1 MWLAV
6 FYLFFIFFIMSKFQN
21 NCCEFTSLGHAIT
34 FSVCFLVEIL
44 SRIRNQQNQ
53 LNNLV
58 QAITEQKQYFSKA
71 GNQKS
76 QNDALF
82 DNKPCVWHCN
92 LKGNKSI
99 KMLLHFVST
108 E

>member
-1 MWLAV
+1 
-6 FYLFFIFFIMSKFQN
+6 MSKFQN
-21 NCCEFTSLGHAIT
+21 NFCEFISLGHAIT
-34 FSVCFLVEIL
+34 LSVYFLVEIL

-58 QAITEQKQYFSKA
+58 QAITGQKQYCSKA

-82 DNKPCVWHCN
+82 DNKPCIWHCN

-99 KMLLHFVST
+99 KVLLHFVST

>member
-82 DNKPCVWHCN
+82 DNKPCVWHCS